1 MIKALSVIIG
11 KGFESTTPMPNL
23 SQANIT
29 RTNHIMWT
37 MGTDFKY
44 QYAETWFR
52 QLDKFIHYV
61 NQVSYLQLFA

>member
-1 MIKALSVIIG
+1 M
-11 KGFESTTPMPNL
+11 F
-23 SQANIT
+23 
-29 RTNHIMWT
+29 T

-61 NQVSYLQLFA
+61 NQVKFLLTLPKDYLIAVLTSTEIGKTLLPFKN

>member
-1 MIKALSVIIG
+1 MQILHPIQVD
-11 KGFESTTPMPNL
+11 FYQLMQTFL
-23 SQANIT
+23 FHYQANIT

-44 QYAETWFR
+44 QYARTWFR

-61 NQVSYLQLFA
+61 NMVSRKTKG